1 VKGGSLIPSYL
12 PEGAPQHLTRL
23 RMLALVWVSESQE
36 AEAEARKRRHQ
47 ARQAV
52 ARYETA
58 RLEYLGQMTL
68 FEYEDRA
75 TDAQGGNA

>member
-1 VKGGSLIPSYL
+1 
-12 PEGAPQHLTRL
+12 
-23 RMLALVWVSESQE
+23 MLALVWVAESQE

-47 ARQAV
+47 ARRAV

-68 FEYEDRA
+68 FEYD
-75 TDAQGGNA
+75 D